1 LLLFELSLI
10 ITKEKAMLGQ
20 FVIWIE
26 DEFGHISKAMTW
38 KGLAK
43 EGIAKARVEALARGL
58 RRFDIWATPV
68 SNR

>member
-1 LLLFELSLI
+1 VLSLI

-38 KGLAK
+38 KGQVK

-58 RRFDIWATPV
+58 KRFEIWATPV
-68 SNR
+68 ANR

>member
-1 LLLFELSLI
+1 
-10 ITKEKAMLGQ
+10 MLGQ

-38 KGLAK
+38 RGQAK
-43 EGIAKARVEALARGL
+43 EGIARARVEALARGL
-58 RRFDIWATPV
+58 RSFDIWATPI